1 MKKFIYLLTA
11 LAALNLGGQVCS
23 AEIKTFHAE
32 SSYRMDKGEP
42 IKIAQETAFNEAIR
56 KISEEASVAI
66 NRLSVSRDSEL
77 EFDRIENFTAA
88 ILRVKS
94 KTFGKEFTDDGGLK
108 ITVTVDAEI
117 DTDNAAELLN
127 ELREARN
134 SAKNYEEVL
143 KNYTERKNNFNTVYG
158 EYLGSYQKRIMRKI
172 RDGCKLEM
180 EGKLDEALNL
190 YDAAIAESVANDAEL
205 SLAYVKRGFVYAMQ
219 NKAELAAVG
228 FEKALSLNNDAIG
241 VHYVKA
247 VMAETSGN
255 KIQAA
260 QEYRAFVKD
269 ADIVYYD
276 VEIISAPDRIV

>member
-42 IKIAQETAFNEAIR
+42 IKIAQETAFNEAVR

-117 DTDNAAELLN
+117 DTDNAAEVLN

-172 RDGCKLEM
+172 RDGCNLEM
-180 EGKLDEALNL
+180 EGKLDEALKL
-190 YDAAIAESVANDAEL
+190 YDAV
-205 SLAYVKRGFVYAMQ
+205 
-219 NKAELAAVG
+219 
-228 FEKALSLNNDAIG
+228 G

-276 VEIISAPDRIV
+276 LEIISAPDRIVELEEAN